1 MSGCT
6 HHAGDDFDR
15 MIKGNAGAES
25 VFYRDKKKG
34 VIRRGASEGLGVHI

>member
-6 HHAGDDFDR
+6 HHAGDDFAR